1 MVKKIKIYTE
11 KQLSYKIYMTKKNL
25 KMLSYLLIGL
35 GVLFLF
41 YGLSVPAFMAG
52 QYLILSLILLG
63 SGGYLFI
70 KNKKK

>member
-1 MVKKIKIYTE
+1 MGKKIKIYTE
-11 KQLSYKIYMTKKNL
+11 NQLSYKIYMSKKNL
-25 KMLSYLLIGL
+25 KILSYVLLGL

-63 SGGYLFI
+63 SGGYLFM

>member
-1 MVKKIKIYTE
+1 
-11 KQLSYKIYMTKKNL
+11 MTKKNL

>member
-1 MVKKIKIYTE
+1 MGKKIKIYTE
-11 KQLSYKIYMTKKNL
+11 NQLRYKTLMTKKNL
-25 KMLSYLLIGL
+25 KILSYVLIGL

-41 YGLSVPAFMAG
+41 YGMSVPAFMAG

-63 SGGYLFI
+63 SGGYLFV

>member
-1 MVKKIKIYTE
+1 MEKKIKIYTGN
-11 KQLSYKIYMTKKNL
+11 QLRYKFIMTKKNL
-25 KMLSYLLIGL
+25 KILSYVLIGL

-63 SGGYLFI
+63 SGGYLFV